1 MLRIGLTGGIS
12 SGKSTICKW
21 FKKEGFLVIDAD
33 QIAQDLIC
41 RGQICFEPVVSL
53 FGTKILDS
61 TGEIDRKNLGNL
73 VFNDLVCL
81 KELNEL
87 VHPQVTGEILRQLK
101 TLEKLK
107 PQSQVVVDASLMIE
121 SGFYEQF
128 KDLIVVSC
136 RINQQIERLMKRS
149 HLSITQARQRIA
161 LQMPLKDK
169 LLYATAVI
177 DNSGSLEETHLQ
189 VEKIINSIYL
199 RGQR

>member
-12 SGKSTICKW
+12 SGKSTVCKW

-33 QIAQDLIC
+33 QIAHDLIR
-41 RGQICFEPVVSL
+41 RGQICFEPIVSL
-53 FGTKILDS
+53 FGKKILNS
-61 TGEIDRKNLGNL
+61 TGEIDRKNLGNI

-81 KELNEL
+81 KQLNEL
-87 VHPQVTGEILRQLK
+87 VHPQVIGKILQQLK
-101 TLEKLK
+101 TLEKIK
-107 PQSQVVVDASLMIE
+107 PQSQIVVDASLMIE

-136 RINQQIERLMKRS
+136 RIDQQIERLMKRS
-149 HLSITQARQRIA
+149 YLSITQARQRIA